1 MAREPQF
8 GKILKVKISDDQK
21 DKLEALAE
29 EAGMDKSQIIRDQI
43 DSLPDI
49 RKKNKAGQMQN

>member
-1 MAREPQF
+1 MARE
-8 GKILKVKISDDQK
+8 GKYGERLKVNISPDQK

-29 EAGMDKSQIIRDQI
+29 ESGMDKSQIIRDQI

-49 RKKNKAGQMQN
+49 RKKNKK

>member
-8 GKILKVKISDDQK
+8 GRILKVKISDDQK
-21 DKLEALAE
+21 NKLEALAE

-49 RKKNKAGQMQN
+49 RKKNKTG